1 MKNKTKIL
9 IVLGFS
15 LLLSLSC
22 SIVKSQSFL
31 LDKPVGAGDLT
42 LFPDLNNESNY
53 YYMPNQIQLALHPDG
68 KPMFSFIKYVRNTDG
83 SAGTGSQITRSDEA
97 GGIIHAV
104 VSLNVTD
111 EQIKEAERALR
122 RVKSNGKIVGPV
134 IYKSGTVMLISSF
147 NREGEN
153 VKRVVGLGTAPILE
167 GQNCA
172 VSVHLGKEAS
182 DILWATF
189 ETPTPDFSISFE
201 MEIEGFLS
209 PKRAEIKAN
218 WDKIYSNQ
226 TFQGAIASPILSA
239 EVVAAFD
246 ELRDQGAIEV
256 TQVGSDEQMDKLVE
270 SAYNQLA
277 NLMLDKIAGSGVP
290 DVNSLYPGSNK
301 SMLDRATENLQKY
314 RKEAMD
320 YNTKQEQLYNERM
333 KQENQARSGA
343 RAARDASAQASGR
356 PVVRPTATSSSSGS
370 GEGNRRDTA
379 ATRGPDRKS
388 VPGLSIALSY
398 KMKKE
403 KRSGEFKINL
413 NKYTMETRMNRFDQN
428 FGSLISLARC
438 PDCFRRVNLDDP
450 LYQQR
455 EINARVDGSINSDD
469 FGKYIN
475 SVEVLIRKTHQNG
488 QQTVQGIQVN
498 KQLFN
503 DKANNFVMVYGWK
516 GDDDRNKW
524 LSYDYKTR
532 WSYFGG
538 AETETDWTKTESAM
552 LALAPDYI
560 RKPVYV
566 EADQEFFDKEKI
578 RAAEITLFYIING
591 KEQSRRVTMQPKDN
605 GLSQMAEIVLPRDS
619 NEFEYEIAYFVRGQ
633 GAPKIMPRQKTN
645 YGRIYLETL

>member
-1 MKNKTKIL
+1 MKNKTKTLMI
-9 IVLGFS
+9 LGFS
-15 LLLSLSC
+15 LLLNFSY
-22 SIVKSQSFL
+22 SIVKSQSIL

-42 LFPDLNNESNY
+42 LFPDLNNEENY
-53 YYMPNQIQLALHPDG
+53 YYMPNQVQMALHPDG
-68 KPMFSFIKYVRNTDG
+68 KPMFSFIKYVRNTDVQ
-83 SAGTGSQITRSDEA
+83 AGTGSQITESDQA

-104 VSLNVTD
+104 VKLDVTT

-122 RVKSNGKIVGPV
+122 RLKSNAKIVGPV
-134 IYKSGTVMLISSF
+134 VYKSGTVMLISSF
-147 NREGEN
+147 NKEGEN

-172 VSVHLGKEAS
+172 VSVHLSKEAS

-201 MEIEGFLS
+201 MEIEGYLS

-218 WDKIYSNQ
+218 WDKIYSHKS
-226 TFQGAIASPILSA
+226 FQAALASPILSA
-239 EVVAAFD
+239 EIVTAFD

-256 TQVGSDEQMDKLVE
+256 TQVGSDAQMDKLVE

-290 DVNSLYPGSNK
+290 DVNSLFPGSNK
-301 SMLDRATENLQKY
+301 SMLDRATENLAKS

-320 YNTKQEQLYNERM
+320 YNNKQESLYNERL
-333 KQENQARSGA
+333 KIENQARSGA
-343 RAARDASAQASGR
+343 QVSRDSSNRARGR
-356 PVVRPTATSSSSGS
+356 QTVRPASQ
-370 GEGNRRDTA
+370 
-379 ATRGPDRKS
+379 TRSQERPANQQQTREPDRMS

-413 NKYTMETRMNRFDQN
+413 NKYTQETRMNRFDQN
-428 FGSLISLARC
+428 FGSLISQSAC
-438 PDCFRRVNLDDP
+438 PYCFKRVNLDDP

-455 EINARVDGSINSDD
+455 EIFARVDGSINSDD

-475 SVEVLIRKTHQNG
+475 SVEVLIKKTHQDG
-488 QQTVQGIQVN
+488 KQTVQGIQIN

-503 DKANNFVMVYGWK
+503 EKANNFVMMYGWK
-516 GDDDRNKW
+516 GDDDRSKW
-524 LSYDYKTR
+524 LSYEYKTR

-538 AETETDWTKTESAM
+538 AATESDWTRTETGV
-552 LALAPDYI
+552 LALSPDYV

-566 EADQEFFDKEKI
+566 EADADFFNKENI
-578 RAAEITLFYIING
+578 RAAEVTLFFVING
-591 KEQSRRVTMQPKDN
+591 KEQSKRVTLQPREN
-605 GLSQMAEIVLPRDS
+605 GFSQMEEVVLPRDS
-619 NEFEYEIAYFVRGQ
+619 NEFEYEIAYFVKGKN
-633 GAPKIMPRQKTN
+633 APKVIPRQKTN
-645 YGRIYLETL
+645 YGRIYLETIN